1 MQGPNNSAYTTAS
14 RAVFARGY
22 EPIIY
27 HGKLS
32 ASERKLHQGEFI
44 ATPNNVILA
53 TNAFG
58 MGVDKPD
65 IRFILH
71 FQIPRTLEAYYQ
83 EIGRA
88 GRDGTGSF
96 CELIYLEEDVSIQRN
111 FTEWANPDQ
120 AFMRQV
126 VDHLAGL
133 GERLLSVDVADLTNT
148 FLVGQRHDGRVE
160 TCMRI
165 LRAAGCIVG
174 DPGLNLVWVRR
185 PSAKEIEDW
194 LPEEKRKRDLL
205 SLLRMVQYA
214 RTEQCRKRHIH
225 DQDRPNND

>member
-1 MQGPNNSAYTTAS
+1 MYHTGIERDNLFLSVHEVHTKEEKLARVLAMLAEVGGPGIVYNAIIRDLHELEDQLRS
-14 RAVFARGY
+14 RGY
-22 EPIIY
+22 EPIVY

-32 ASERKLHQGEFI
+32 AHERREHQAQFI
-44 ATPNNVILA
+44 ATPDNVILA

-88 GRDGTGSF
+88 GRDGIGSY

-120 AFMRQV
+120 VFMVQIV
-126 VDHLAGL
+126 QHLAGL
-133 GERLLSVDVADLTNT
+133 GERLNSIDLDDLRDT
-148 FLVGQRHDGRVE
+148 FLVKQRHDGRVE
-160 TCMRI
+160 TCLRI
-165 LRAAGCIVG
+165 LRAAG
-174 DPGLNLVWVRR
+174 
-185 PSAKEIEDW
+185 
-194 LPEEKRKRDLL
+194 
-205 SLLRMVQYA
+205 
-214 RTEQCRKRHIH
+214 
-225 DQDRPNND
+225 